1 MSFANRHNKGGI
13 DWKIG
18 DLKTDSFQFWKR
30 EECYKEAPDKTYKLR
45 GIYIN
50 KKGKFGD
57 HPVAILDDRFMDF
70 PDYMTDEVK
79 EILTSEED
87 IADIIAGRVGFTLE
101 QYTDKNFGRE
111 CVGVRWV
118 DLEA

>member
-13 DWKIG
+13 DWKID

-30 EECYKEAPDKTYKLR
+30 EECYKEAPEKVYKLR
-45 GIYIN
+45 GLYIN

-70 PDYMTDEVK
+70 PDYMNDEVK
-79 EILTSEED
+79 EILSSSED
-87 IADIIAGRVGFTLE
+87 IADIIEGKVGFTIE
-101 QYTDKNFGRE
+101 PYTDKNFGRE
-111 CVGVRWV
+111 CYGIRWQ